1 MHKFGFW
8 KLAAPCLLIIAAALV
23 TVSIAGDGTADL
35 VLGQANF
42 TYNAVNFPSARK
54 LFYPQGVAIDASGN
68 LYVADVQNS
77 RVLGWKNGTATNGSA
92 ADLVI
97 GQPDF
102 NSTACNSGGVSG
114 SSLCSPYAV
123 AVDLSGNLY
132 VADQGNNRVLEYN
145 TPFGGSFPS
154 AGGPPIWCSGR
165 AAALRIPRIWAG

>member
-77 RVLGWKNGTATNGSA
+77 R
-92 ADLVI
+92 
-97 GQPDF
+97 
-102 NSTACNSGGVSG
+102 C
-114 SSLCSPYAV
+114 
-123 AVDLSGNLY
+123 
-132 VADQGNNRVLEYN
+132 
-145 TPFGGSFPS
+145 
-154 AGGPPIWCSGR
+154 
-165 AAALRIPRIWAG
+165 WAGRMGRRPMAPRPTWSLVSRTLTRLPATVAA